1 MDQQRWLVKLMGY
14 DYEIEYKPGRENVA
28 VDTLSRV
35 HGELTAITYPRPTWL
50 AIVCHKAHNDP
61 LLIAMRDD
69 LQKGTKSISGYKAR
83 GGQLWYKGKLV
94 LSPNSLHMEA
104 IIREFHDTPL
114 GNTPEFSELLNVW
127 LPTSI
132 GWA

>member
-28 VDTLSRV
+28 VNALSRV

-50 AIVCHKAHNDP
+50 AKVPHEAHTDP

-69 LQKGTKSISGYKAR
+69 LQKR
-83 GGQLWYKGKLV
+83 
-94 LSPNSLHMEA
+94 H
-104 IIREFHDTPL
+104 
-114 GNTPEFSELLNVW
+114 
-127 LPTSI
+127 
-132 GWA
+132 